1 MPQYILKVHSNRTQ
15 QETADLNLGHL
26 SASGTT
32 QRRAVKAQP
41 GAIYRLVDAKT
52 GEVVKDQSLLRKGR
66 TLQVVVESCFMVT
79 VLVKVATHGPPH
91 SAARMALGAAIPS
104 LAQISTM

>member
-66 TLQVVVESCFMVT
+66 TLQVVVENQ
-79 VLVKVATHGPPH
+79 VLVEIDGFFSSQVD
-91 SAARMALGAAIPS
+91 AAAPITEPAQYIISQGTEAAP
-104 LAQISTM
+104 T